1 MEEFASKFME
11 ILRQVP
17 NITSENARVQR
28 FQSCLPPIYKDK
40 VELMKP
46 KNLKEAIRKVECCY
60 NQIKKPSQQPRSQI
74 MEGHDEGK
82 ISRETKLI

>member
-1 MEEFASKFME
+1 M
-11 ILRQVP
+11 P

-60 NQIKKPSQQPRSQI
+60 NHIKQPRQWKDKMKEKNQHRQKAYKPPNNI
-74 MEGHDEGK
+74 NK
-82 ISRETKLI
+82 KREYHGNNF